1 MRGGVGIQP
10 VTFDVLMVKDL
21 AGKFS
26 GRSTFIKA
34 VEDVVSRFYEVAG
47 QNLQSWIPKAPK
59 VSKKEEDEAPDLV
72 ERETIT
78 VPKAETPLTIP
89 HISDTTTSEEGTD
102 EMGLGYS
109 WERNKPS

>member
-1 MRGGVGIQP
+1 VGIQP
-10 VTFDVLMVKDL
+10 VAFDVTMVRDL

-47 QNLQSWIPKAPK
+47 QNLQSWVPRAPK
-59 VSKKEEDEAPDLV
+59 VSKEEEAEAPDLG

-78 VPKAETPLTIP
+78 VVYKEDASGVEA
-89 HISDTTTSEEGTD
+89 
-102 EMGLGYS
+102 
-109 WERNKPS
+109 

>member
-1 MRGGVGIQP
+1 MI
-10 VTFDVLMVKDL
+10 FDVMMVRDL

-59 VSKKEEDEAPDLV
+59 VSKEEEGEAPDLG
-72 ERETIT
+72 ERETST
-78 VPKAETPLTIP
+78 VVYKEVASGVELKKV
-89 HISDTTTSEEGTD
+89 D
-102 EMGLGYS
+102 EFP
-109 WERNKPS
+109 ERNG